1 MLLVLVQV
9 CPPRTPG
16 QLKIPVNCLAG
27 LVLLSTGKL
36 EAKLRLLWDTFAVF
50 GAPSVDVQ
58 AVGTLCNHMLHCWYL
73 RPPSA
78 ETIKAQATIHLTA
91 AAHYAAASAVHYTAA
106 SAVHYAA
113 ARSHLHSKTMT

>member
-1 MLLVLVQV
+1 M

-16 QLKIPVNCLAG
+16 QLTIPVNCLAG

-58 AVGTLCNHMLHCWYL
+58 AVGTLCNHMLHSWYL

-78 ETIKAQATIHLTA
+78 ETIKAQATSRHTMLLPVLLTMLLPG
-91 AAHYAAASAVHYTAA
+91 
-106 SAVHYAA
+106 
-113 ARSHLHSKTMT
+113 RIFIQKQ